1 MNIDILTNVGLT
13 AIIISAFIGFGLS
26 IALNWNENNRN
37 NKTLLKL
44 LSTVG
49 IIFIFSSLITICI
62 NLIYF
67 IWNV

>member
-13 AIIISAFIGFGLS
+13 AIIISAFIEFGLS

-49 IIFIFSSLITICI
+49 IIFISSSLITICI